1 MVGREETI
9 VAADLAGAI
18 AKASIDPT
26 REGWALRDALI
37 SANADRRRYCDWD
50 VDQASRVV
58 TLMDPEEQDCSG
70 RMLGEG
76 LAWYL
81 VW

>member
-37 SANADRRRYCDWD
+37 SANADRSGSCSWD
-50 VDQASRVV
+50 VDHASRVV
-58 TLMDPEEQDCSG
+58 TLVYPVEQTH
-70 RMLGEG
+70 
-76 LAWYL
+76 
-81 VW
+81 